1 MMMITHAVF
10 TERLVQVLQSIALQ
24 QQTGSLSVEHV
35 GEQGSEKGEIFFVN
49 GDTVFARTERE
60 SGETAL
66 HRVMNWNEVRY
77 IFTEGAKAPMGMEMR
92 NRGRFAQRPVHGT
105 MRPVVPI
112 ELQETRQT
120 PAIGMPAIP
129 KSIRPPAITV
139 TPAFPYAKVPASQR
153 EAGVENHPQ
162 PGIHAIFRVLPTVTM
177 QPVMMKME
185 RRERIIFLLLDG
197 RRTLQDVARLV
208 HRDEL
213 DVARILVRLY
223 KQGYIEYLGAKNMA
237 IWEKVQ

>member
-1 MMMITHAVF
+1 MIITHAVF

-24 QQTGSLSVEHV
+24 QQTGLLSVEHA
-35 GEQGSEKGEIFFVN
+35 GGQGSEKGEIFFVN

-66 HRVMNWNEVRY
+66 HRVMNWKEVCY
-77 IFTEGAKAPMGMEMR
+77 IFAEGVKAPKGMEMR
-92 NRGRFAQRPVHGT
+92 NRGRFARRPGNT
-105 MRPVVPI
+105 RPIVPI

-120 PAIGMPAIP
+120 PAIGIPAIP

-139 TPAFPYAKVPASQR
+139 TPAFPYAKIPVSSLQAV
-153 EAGVENHPQ
+153 GVENHPQ
-162 PGIHAIFRVLPTVTM
+162 PGIHTVFRALPTATI
-177 QPVMMKME
+177 QPVMTKME

-213 DVARILVRLY
+213 DIAHILVRLY
-223 KQGYIEYLGAKNMA
+223 KQGYTEYLGAKNMTF
-237 IWEKVQ
+237 WEKVQ